1 MTMCNQ
7 DYDILIGKKMI
18 LNISKVSPTAII
30 PTYASAGAACF
41 DLHADMSG
49 DPNAFHCVNHG
60 TPALIRTGLA
70 VEVPE
75 NHVMLVFSRSG
86 HGFKTNV
93 RLSNCTGV
101 IDSDYR
107 GEIMVRLTRD
117 NDEGGVVTIRHGD
130 RIAQAMIV
138 PIPRV
143 IFYEVDE
150 SELTRTERGT
160 SGFGSTG
167 DNGIVHHGV

>member
-1 MTMCNQ
+1 
-7 DYDILIGKKMI
+7 MI
-18 LNISKVSPTAII
+18 LNVAKVSPTATI
-30 PTYASAGAACF
+30 PTYATAGAACF

-49 DPNAFHCVNHG
+49 DPDAFHCVNEG
-60 TPALIRTGLA
+60 TPALIRTGL
-70 VEVPE
+70 VFEVPE

-86 HGFKTNV
+86 HGFKTNI
-93 RLSNCTGV
+93 RLSNCTGI

-117 NDEGGVVTIRHGD
+117 SNEGGDVTIRHGD

-143 IFYEVDE
+143 TFCTKDE

-167 DNGIVHHGV
+167 ANGIEGK